1 MKLSGRGNKMSRF
14 IGEALNHVLVAQEKE
29 NPVKPAYWHA
39 CNRSNEIPLFFA
51 ICRKTQNHLAL
62 ALVVFVTQIQRIS
75 PTLNSYFFDIFL
87 WMSSL
92 RKAQQPASCK
102 GIRTFV

>member
-1 MKLSGRGNKMSRF
+1 MPATDQMKFR
-14 IGEALNHVLVAQEKE
+14 
-29 NPVKPAYWHA
+29 Y
-39 CNRSNEIPLFFA
+39 FFA

-62 ALVVFVTQIQRIS
+62 SLVVLVAQIQRIS
-75 PTLNSYFFDIFL
+75 PTLNSYFFDMFL
-87 WMSSL
+87 CMSPL